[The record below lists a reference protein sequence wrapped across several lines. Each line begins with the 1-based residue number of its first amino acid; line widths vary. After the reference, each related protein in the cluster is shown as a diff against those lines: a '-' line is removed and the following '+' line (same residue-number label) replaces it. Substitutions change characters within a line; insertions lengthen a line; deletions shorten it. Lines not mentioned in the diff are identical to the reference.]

1 MKKLFILIIIL
12 LNSCSQNNKNNLS
25 KNVDFSNFFNLSI
38 DEYKKKLENYNKSN
52 NYPNIDK

>member
-12 LNSCSQNNKNNLS
+12 LNSCSQNNKNNLVRS
-25 KNVDFSNFFNLSI
+25 VDFNNFYDLSI
-38 DEYKKKLENYNKSN
+38 DEYKEKLENYNKSK

>member
-1 MKKLFILIIIL
+1 MIRILIIILIL
-12 LNSCSQNNKNNLS
+12 LNSCSQNNKKNLS
-25 KNVDFSNFFNLSI
+25 NNVDFSNFFNLSI

>member
-1 MKKLFILIIIL
+1 MIRSFIIILIL

-25 KNVDFSNFFNLSI
+25 KSVDFSNFFNLSI
-38 DEYKKKLENYNKSN
+38 DEYKQKLKNYNKSK